1 MKAKEIKKDSNNSR
15 HQNIFPR
22 ILLLFMRLKMRVTL
36 ELDRR
41 IFYIK
46 RLSRAC
52 KSKIWTAM
60 KCCACNENKWRVV
73 RGEKNRG
80 GMTRLVKVSVKDR
93 KNHTR
98 LALKS

>member
-60 KCCACNENKWRVV
+60 KCCENKRRVV